1 MRRPVLL
8 VFFLLGLGLFGGVI
22 GSRGIDEPGPARFPL
37 RLQFRGALA
46 AEGEPQVRAV
56 AVWFGKGQ
64 VEPRSAPVSSTAPSG
79 IELPPGR
86 WSLQAEA
93 AGYWGATE
101 YLDVGAEGKEV
112 TLDLWPA
119 GGAEGGFLLPE
130 GERPP
135 KEVAV
140 FFRPAPGSPLALLP
154 PSKAECPVTD
164 GTWRCTLPAGLLDLR
179 FQADGFI
186 PRYQW
191 GIAVPR
197 GRTVSLGRF
206 DLARG
211 SAVLGW
217 VVTADRSRVVEGTR
231 VEIRPRMGANIRQ
244 EGEEKRVQSLQFSAP
259 VNERGF
265 FQVDGVPPGAYVV
278 EVSQAPF
285 APATATVR
293 VIAGEVT
300 EVANPPLVLDLP
312 KMLEVFLSPPVDP
325 DGEPWSVRL
334 AQLDRS
340 TMAMKS
346 FATELADEAG
356 AWTKPGLAKGDYLL
370 KVGPKSGD
378 TWLTQELEIDD
389 DPEPLYLD
397 LKVVKVVG
405 TVRWGKN
412 PLPATLTFG
421 GRFGSSKITAKADE
435 EGRFE
440 LNLPKPGDWPVWISS
455 DVPPVARELE
465 KVRIEPKPGKE
476 MAEVNLVLP
485 DTELRGRV
493 VDESDKVVPKAIVS
507 VKSSDT
513 SEPLVQDWADEK
525 GRFALVGLPAGKLL
539 VSADGGEER
548 YSDLVPVQVTEGS
561 KAGEVKLVVRAQ
573 VRITG
578 TLVSAA
584 GPVPGARIKAAP
596 AGVPYFGVRSVSSD
610 AQGRFELSLT
620 PSARE
625 MFIAVAAPGFAFR
638 MLRLPVP
645 ADRQLTLG
653 VEQSV
658 GTLILETDTPHLNPE
673 SDGPVVYLFHQGSVE
688 GLPLL
693 DAWALSSG
701 IVPENPAVSTVPAME
716 PGGYRACWV
725 LPAERA
731 GLDFGVVPQGRCAEG
746 FLSPNGELRLKLP
759 GMPAATR

>member
-1 MRRPVLL
+1 MRRSVHSGLIL
-8 VFFLLGLGLFGGVI
+8 VVFGLFLGVTCSWAFDEA
-22 GSRGIDEPGPARFPL
+22 GSARCLL
-37 RLQFRGALA
+37 RLRIRGPLA

-56 AVWFGKGQ
+56 AVWFGKGK
-64 VEPRSAPVSSTAPSG
+64 VEPRSAPVSSTAPSS
-79 IELPPGR
+79 IELPSGR

-93 AGYWGATE
+93 VGYWGAPE
-101 YLDVGAEGKEV
+101 YLDVGAEAREV

-119 GGAEGGFLLPE
+119 GRVEGGFILPE
-130 GERPP
+130 GEQAP
-135 KEVAV
+135 KEIAV
-140 FFRPAPGSPLALLP
+140 FFRSDPGSPGALPP
-154 PSKAECPVTD
+154 PSKALCPVTD
-164 GTWRCTLPAGLLDLR
+164 GTWHCTLPAGFLDLR

-197 GRTVSLGRF
+197 GRALSLGRF
-206 DLARG
+206 DLSRG

-217 VVTADRSRVVEGTR
+217 VVTADRSRIAEGTR
-231 VEIRPRMGANIRQ
+231 AEVRPRMGGSLRQ
-244 EGEEKRVQSLQFSAP
+244 EGEEKRVQSLAFSAP

-278 EVSQAPF
+278 EVHQAPF

-293 VIAGEVT
+293 VVAGEVT
-300 EVANPPLVLDLP
+300 EVANPPLLLDLP
-312 KMLEVFLSPPVDP
+312 KSLEVFLNPPVDP
-325 DGEPWSVRL
+325 AGEPWSVRL
-334 AQLDRS
+334 AQLDRG
-340 TMAMKS
+340 TMAMKT

-356 AWTKPGLAKGDYLL
+356 AWKKPGLAKGTYLL

-389 DPEPLYLD
+389 NPAPVYLD
-397 LKVVKVVG
+397 LKLVKVTG

-412 PLPATLTFG
+412 PLPAVLTFG
-421 GRFGSSKITAKADE
+421 GRFGSSKITVQADA

-440 LNLPKPGDWPVWISS
+440 LYLPKPGEWPVWISS
-455 DVPPVARELE
+455 DTPPVARELG
-465 KVRIEPKPGKE
+465 KVRIEPRLGKE
-476 MAEVNLVLP
+476 VAEIDLVLP

-493 VDESDKVVPKAIVS
+493 VDESGKSVPKAIVS
-507 VKSSDT
+507 VKSADT

-539 VSADGGEER
+539 VAADGGEEL
-548 YSDLVPVQVTEGS
+548 YSDLVPVQVAEGS
-561 KAGEVKLVVRAQ
+561 KAGEVKLVVRSQ

-578 TLVSAA
+578 TLVSPA
-584 GPVPGARIKAAP
+584 GVVPGARIKAAP
-596 AGVPYFGVRSVSSD
+596 AGVPYFGVRSVTSD
-610 AQGRFELSLT
+610 ARGRFELVLA

-658 GTLILETDTPHLNPE
+658 GTLILETGSPHLNPE
-673 SDGPVVYLFHQGSVE
+673 PDGPVVYLFHQGSVE

-693 DAWALSSG
+693 NAWALSSG
-701 IVPENPAVSTVPAME
+701 ALPEDPAVSTVPAME
-716 PGGYRACWV
+716 PGDYRACWV

-731 GLDFGVVPQGRCAEG
+731 GLDFGIVPQGRCAEG

-759 GMPAATR
+759 DMSARGL